1 MSHRV
6 RITHEAD
13 GQISAI
19 KNYIAEDF
27 PESARR
33 WRIGLRDRLRSLKD
47 FPERHEIA
55 FPASQVDRDV
65 RHTFFGTYRILYT
78 IDGNSVVIVS
88 VRHGARRP
96 LTPDEVRRMVPSR

>member
-6 RITHEAD
+6 RLTHEAD
-13 GQISAI
+13 GQIAAI
-19 KNYIAEDF
+19 KNYIAEDS
-27 PESARR
+27 PDSARR
-33 WRIGLRDRLRSLKD
+33 WRIGLRERLRSLKD

-55 FPASQVDRDV
+55 FLAGEVGRDV

-96 LTPDEVRRMVPSR
+96 LSADEVRRMVPPT

>member
-6 RITHEAD
+6 QITREAD
-13 GQISAI
+13 RQISAI
-19 KNYIAEDF
+19 KSYIAEDS
-27 PESARR
+27 PDSARR
-33 WRIGLRDRLRSLKD
+33 WRIGLRERLRSLKE

-55 FPASQVDRDV
+55 FSASEIGCDV
-65 RHTFFGTYRILYT
+65 RHTFFGTYRILYV

-96 LTPDEVRRMVPSR
+96 LSADEVRRVVPST

>member
-6 RITHEAD
+6 RITQEAE

-19 KNYIAEDF
+19 RSYIAEESPD
-27 PESARR
+27 SARR
-33 WRIGLRDRLRSLKD
+33 WQIGLRERLRSLRD

-55 FPASQVDRDV
+55 FPASQVGRDV
-65 RHTFFGTYRILYT
+65 RHTFFGTYRILYA
-78 IDGNSVVIVS
+78 IDGASVVIVS

-96 LTPDEVRRMVPSR
+96 VSADEVRRMVP